1 MAKLPRRFA
10 VAGIAIGIGPLTF
23 WVCADKYNL
32 FHLPTSEQVSKTHAS
47 YKAPP
52 IFWVLREATMWLCPG
67 LVLGILTMDMGASA
81 NLIMWFIAIIV
92 NGAIYYCLGLAV
104 RTVTSKCSG

>member
-10 VAGIAIGIGPLTF
+10 VAGIAIGIGLLTF

-52 IFWVLREATMWLCPG
+52 IFGFSEKQRCGYVLAWFW
-67 LVLGILTMDMGASA
+67 AS
-81 NLIMWFIAIIV
+81 
-92 NGAIYYCLGLAV
+92 
-104 RTVTSKCSG
+104 